1 MKKICFIL
9 CLCIITWGFAS
20 CGTNT
25 EVITMEEF
33 KNYTSIYK
41 EEIESIDESLVI
53 NESTLVT
60 QDGNYITV
68 YSIETHDHI
77 SFGVTLTLISEKKPN
92 CLLNLAMPARI
103 GARIILLCLQ
113 NS

>member
-1 MKKICFIL
+1 MISKIRETGKSPF
-9 CLCIITWGFAS
+9 
-20 CGTNT
+20 
-25 EVITMEEF
+25 EVAELKTMRDA
-33 KNYTSIYK
+33 TSIYK
-41 EEIESIDESLVI
+41 EEIEYIDESLVI

-68 YSIETHDHI
+68 YSIETQDHI